1 MKKKKME
8 QKIRLISLLSFL
20 CFSVEIVHGQE
31 AIPATGGTASG
42 IGGSVTYTIGQIAD
56 SILTGTNGF
65 IIQGVQQPYE
75 ISTVTAIEGTEDITL
90 GYSVYPNPTE
100 SIIRLVI
107 KSFNDVDFSFQ
118 LYNLN
123 GTVLQEAKVTN
134 EETEI
139 SMENHT
145 SAVYFLRVIRDSRE
159 VKVFKI
165 VKR

>member
-1 MKKKKME
+1 MNP
-8 QKIRLISLLSFL
+8 KIRLLCSLSLSCL
-20 CFSVEIVHGQE
+20 SAAIAQGQGT
-31 AIPATGGTASG
+31 IPATGGTATGS
-42 IGGSVTYTIGQIAD
+42 GGSVTYTVGQIAD
-56 SILTGTNGF
+56 SVITGTNGF

-75 ISTVTAIEGTEDITL
+75 ISTVTAIEDTEDITL

-100 SIIRLVI
+100 GIIRLVI
-107 KSFNDVDFSFQ
+107 KSFNEGDFRFQ

-123 GTVLQEAKVTN
+123 GTVLQDKEVTD

-139 SMENHT
+139 SMENHA
-145 SAVYFLRVIRDSRE
+145 SAVYFLRVLRDNRE

>member
-1 MKKKKME
+1 MKR
-8 QKIRLISLLSFL
+8 KIKLLCSLVIFCTLI
-20 CFSVEIVHGQE
+20 E
-31 AIPATGGTASG
+31 AVSAQGTVSAAGGSATGT
-42 IGGSVTYTIGQIAD
+42 GGSVTYTVGQVAD
-56 SILTGTNGF
+56 SVLTGTNGF
-65 IIQGVQQPYE
+65 IVQGVQQPYE

-100 SIIRLVI
+100 GMIRLVI
-107 KSFNDVDFSFQ
+107 KSFNDGDFRFQ
-118 LYNLN
+118 LYNLS
-123 GTVLQEAKVTN
+123 GIVLQEAKITD

-145 SAVYFLRVIRDSRE
+145 SAVYFLRIIRDNRE

>member
-1 MKKKKME
+1 
-8 QKIRLISLLSFL
+8 
-20 CFSVEIVHGQE
+20 VGQ
-31 AIPATGGTASG
+31 
-42 IGGSVTYTIGQIAD
+42 VAD
-56 SILTGTNGF
+56 SVLTGTNGF
-65 IIQGVQQPYE
+65 IVQGVQQPYE

-100 SIIRLVI
+100 GMIRLVI
-107 KSFNDVDFSFQ
+107 KSFNDGDFRFQ
-118 LYNLN
+118 LYNLS
-123 GTVLQEAKVTN
+123 GIVLQEAKITD

-145 SAVYFLRVIRDSRE
+145 SAVYFLRIIRDNRE

>member
-1 MKKKKME
+1 MKR
-8 QKIRLISLLSFL
+8 KIKLLCSLFIF
-20 CFSVEIVHGQE
+20 CAVIEAVNAQE
-31 AIPATGGTASG
+31 TVPAAGGSATGT
-42 IGGSVTYTIGQIAD
+42 GGSVTYTVGQVAD
-56 SILTGTNGF
+56 SVLTGTNGF
-65 IIQGVQQPYE
+65 IVQGVQQPYE

-100 SIIRLVI
+100 GMIRLVI
-107 KSFNDVDFSFQ
+107 KSFNDGDFRFQ
-118 LYNLN
+118 LYNLS
-123 GTVLQEAKVTN
+123 GIVLQDAKITD

-145 SAVYFLRVIRDSRE
+145 SAVYFLRIIRDNRE

>member
-1 MKKKKME
+1 MNP
-8 QKIRLISLLSFL
+8 KIRLLCSLLLFCL
-20 CFSVEIVHGQE
+20 FAAVAQGQG

-42 IGGSVTYTIGQIAD
+42 TGGSVTYTVGQIAD
-56 SILTGTNGF
+56 SVMTGTNGF

-75 ISTVTAIEGTEDITL
+75 ISTVTAIEDTDDITL

-100 SIIRLVI
+100 GKIRLVI
-107 KSFNDVDFSFQ
+107 RSVNDGDFRFQ

-123 GTVLQEAKVTN
+123 GTVLQDKKVVD

-139 SMENHT
+139 SMESQT
-145 SAVYFLRVIRDSRE
+145 SAIYFLRVIRDNRE

-165 VKR
+165 VKK

>member
-1 MKKKKME
+1 MKR
-8 QKIRLISLLSFL
+8 KIKLLCSLFIF
-20 CFSVEIVHGQE
+20 CAVIEAVNAQE
-31 AIPATGGTASG
+31 TVPAAGGSATGT
-42 IGGSVTYTIGQIAD
+42 GGSVTYTVGQVAD
-56 SILTGTNGF
+56 SVLTGTNGF
-65 IIQGVQQPYE
+65 IVQGVQQPYE

-100 SIIRLVI
+100 GMIRLVI
-107 KSFNDVDFSFQ
+107 KSFNDGDFRFQ
-118 LYNLN
+118 LYNLS
-123 GTVLQEAKVTN
+123 GIVLQEAKITD

-145 SAVYFLRVIRDSRE
+145 SAVYFLRIIRDNRE